1 MIHNVNMNRNHND
14 HEHESIIFPEILNDC
29 FMDQQKMMK

>member
-14 HEHESIIFPEILNDC
+14 HEHESIIFLEILNDC